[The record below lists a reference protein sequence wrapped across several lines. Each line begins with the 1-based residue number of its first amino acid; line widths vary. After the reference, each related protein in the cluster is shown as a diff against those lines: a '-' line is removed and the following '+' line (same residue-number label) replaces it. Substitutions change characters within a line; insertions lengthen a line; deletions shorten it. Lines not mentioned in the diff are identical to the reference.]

1 MLGLFDNNS
10 VLDVRIED
18 EFWFEYRGMYV
29 DVLRNFRIKE
39 DLLRLMEVM
48 LMYKMNKFYLYLIDD
63 EGWWLEIFGIL
74 ELMEV

>member
-1 MLGLFDNNS
+1 
-10 VLDVRIED
+10 
-18 EFWFEYRGMYV
+18 MYV

-48 LMYKMNKFYLYLIDD
+48 LMYKMNKFYLYFIDD

-74 ELMEV
+74 ELIEV

>member
-10 VLDVRIED
+10 VLGVRIED

-74 ELMEV
+74 ELIEV

>member
-48 LMYKMNKFYLYLIDD
+48 LMYKINKFYLYLIDD

-74 ELMEV
+74 ELIEV

>member
-1 MLGLFDNNS
+1 MNFFFGINKGFYYFYIDL
-10 VLDVRIED
+10 IKD

-48 LMYKMNKFYLYLIDD
+48 LMYKMNKFYLYFIDD
-63 EGWWLEIFGIL
+63 EGW
-74 ELMEV
+74 

>member
-63 EGWWLEIFGIL
+63 EGW
-74 ELMEV
+74 

>member
-74 ELMEV
+74 ELIEV

>member
-10 VLDVRIED
+10 VMDVRVKD

-48 LMYKMNKFYLYLIDD
+48 LMYKMNKFYLYFIDD

>member
-1 MLGLFDNNS
+1 MLGLFDNDS

-48 LMYKMNKFYLYLIDD
+48 LMYKMNKFYLYFIDD

-74 ELMEV
+74 ELIEV

>member
-1 MLGLFDNNS
+1 M
-10 VLDVRIED
+10 DVRIKD

-63 EGWWLEIFGIL
+63 EGW
-74 ELMEV
+74 

>member
-1 MLGLFDNNS
+1 MLGLFDNDS

-74 ELMEV
+74 ELIEV